1 MNYVKTCPYCGT
13 TLSINQLP
21 VEKTASRCPHC
32 KNILLLTDYGATIK
46 KPFVYKCHKCGEEAI
61 YENPV
66 PFVHCDKCSTLYV
79 TSNQGTEMIEADLLS
94 KGDKDELPYKKKK
107 DYYISA
113 RNKWRS
119 LSGKTK
125 RLIICCIAAVVG
137 LAIGAYFLSL
147 PPAIEESMAYAQM
160 EEVWRDFRDKN
171 PYNFQMAGLKKCEDG
186 SYIAII
192 SEPTEEVKE
201 KEIERVFKKYNCS
214 FRTYKKKIG
223 YDGWLKDAVISF
235 NDASEHDIHKI
246 EKNLFK
252 LLYGTDYKAAFM
264 DFSVIPEHT
273 DFSKQDLNYQIS
285 EEELRQ
291 WFITDKE
298 PLVVLDDSTKE
309 TTLVDCFTSDEDKMQ
324 VYMSKVPG
332 FIVWVLNTGDCD
344 YQEFKVAAR
353 KFSVDSD
360 IVFGAISNGK
370 RVAIIARERCLPLYE
385 LPPMRQET
393 LHLLASTEEDELAQS
408 YERTS
413 LFAGKQQGG
422 KDFAPIYLSNE
433 LWHTEYGN
441 ILNIT
446 DQMLKSW
453 SENGT
458 IEYTEFD
465 YPKPVNWTFNEG
477 ARVDLNVSQLTYNWN
492 TDGVGYEVEDDN
504 YTIYAINRTGSL
516 PVSYIPGETEGI
528 SDKDPVYQAEEK
540 AYDFFSDLSSPE
552 LVRVVQYVS
561 MYQIFM
567 NLGIHC
573 SGYTYDSE
581 NVMEVPSE
589 LISEAEKT
597 LRAVASFGL
606 QEKQKIAQK
615 SNLGIITESEYRS
628 NIHYFFGLEVGDNY
642 WLTGKG
648 KSEELIWN
656 VLGTRLFI
664 EKIDSIKEVLS
675 YVKADNA
682 FMNCLPSY
690 LLDRNGTDLQYDGGA
705 ERTLSS
711 SPNLQMATG
720 LPSIGKSQRHFD
732 NYEDRILL
740 ALSALGKH
748 SIELQRFNF
757 IVGSISVEKSKE
769 LYLATNR
776 EKSKTWM
783 KCPTI
788 VESWN
793 AIDSTN
799 SVGGHNLNSK
809 ISKFRI
815 ANDLKPGET
824 RETFVNGRKVIEI
837 SKADMRA
844 RGTDPSYLRRVGR
857 LDNARLLG
865 KEIPVRPRAK
875 VLKGVANRTSRGCN
889 ATDHLTIFVKGN
901 SFEIEGRKVS
911 LTELFDHISKS
922 MIEGKSP
929 VKEIEIVGIDK
940 AGVEVSAIIDGVSYR
955 MPKGQRANLAMA
967 KYDMASHTVEYKGDK
982 AIIKIPI
989 KAGKVEY
996 GSTSKVVQAGM
1007 GGSNQKVRMLNIES
1021 GEVIFE
1027 VSKSKVQTF
1036 KDFKLQVEKII
1047 ELLAE
1052 FFNEKGE
1059 YFNELMFRQKLKRHN
1074 IDPYDYQERHHL
1086 KIAKLY
1092 NKHLND
1098 YPYDIWFVQ
1107 EENVA

>member
-13 TLSINQLP
+13 TLSINQLS

-32 KNILLLTDYGATIK
+32 KNILLLKDYGATIK
-46 KPFVYKCHKCGEEAI
+46 KPFVYKCHKCGEESI

-66 PFVHCDKCSTLYV
+66 PFVHCDKCGTLYI

-94 KGDKDELPYKKKK
+94 KGDKDELPYTKKK
-107 DYYISA
+107 DYYIAA
-113 RNKWRS
+113 RNKWRAF
-119 LSGKTK
+119 SGRTK
-125 RLIICCIAAVVG
+125 GFIIAGVVAVIG
-137 LAIGAYFLSL
+137 LAASGYYLSL

-160 EEVWRDFRDKN
+160 DSIWNVFRDKN
-171 PYNFQMAGLKKCEDG
+171 PYNFQIAGLKKCEDG

-192 SEPTEEVKE
+192 SEPTEDVSED
-201 KEIERVFKKYNCS
+201 EIEGVFQKYNCS

-223 YDGWLKDAVISF
+223 YDGWLRDAVISF
-235 NDASEHDIHKI
+235 NDASEKDIHII
-246 EKNLFK
+246 EKKLFK
-252 LLYGTDYKAAFM
+252 LLYGTDYKAQFV
-264 DFSVIPEHT
+264 DFSVVPEHT
-273 DFSKQDLNYQIS
+273 AFSSQDLNFQVS

-298 PLVVLDDSTKE
+298 PLVALDDSTKE
-309 TTLVDCFTSDEDKMQ
+309 TTLVDCFARDEDKMQ
-324 VYMSKVPG
+324 VYMSKDPG
-332 FIVWVLNTGDCD
+332 FVVWVLNTGECD
-344 YQEFKVAAR
+344 YQDFKVTAR
-353 KFSVDSD
+353 KFSIDSD
-360 IVFGAISNGK
+360 VIFGAISNGD
-370 RVAIIARERCLPLYE
+370 RVAIIARERCIPLYE

-413 LFAGKQQGG
+413 LFAGKQKGG
-422 KDFAPIYLSNE
+422 KDFAPIYLSDE

-458 IEYTEFD
+458 IEYTEFN

-477 ARVDLNVSQLTYNWN
+477 AREDLNVSQLTYNWN
-492 TDGVGYEVEDDN
+492 TDGVGYEVEDDD

-552 LVRVVQYVS
+552 LVKVVQYVS

-573 SGYTYDSE
+573 YDYTYDSE
-581 NVMEVPSE
+581 NVMVVPSQ
-589 LISEAEKT
+589 LISEAERT
-597 LRAVASFGL
+597 LNSVASFGL
-606 QEKQKIAQK
+606 EEKRKIAQDSNLEIVTEKEYK
-615 SNLGIITESEYRS
+615 SNS
-628 NIHYFFGLEVGDNY
+628 NYYFGLEVGDNY
-642 WLTGKG
+642 RLTGKG
-648 KSEELIWN
+648 KSEELFWK
-656 VLGTRLFI
+656 VFGTRMFI
-664 EKIDSIKEVLS
+664 AEIDSISDALS
-675 YVKADNA
+675 YIKADKA

-705 ERTLSS
+705 ERTLPTL
-711 SPNLQMATG
+711 PNLQMING
-720 LPSIGKSQRHFD
+720 IPSIAQPQRRFD
-732 NYEDRILL
+732 NYEDRIIL
-740 ALSALGKH
+740 ALSTLGRH
-748 SIELQRFNF
+748 GFELQRFNF

-776 EKSKTWM
+776 NKSKTWM

-793 AIDSTN
+793 AVDSVN

-809 ISKFRI
+809 VSKFRI
-815 ANDLKPGET
+815 AKDLKPGET

-837 SKADMRA
+837 SKADMRV

-857 LDNARLLG
+857 LDNVKLLG
-865 KEIPVRPRAK
+865 KEIPVRPRAD
-875 VLKGVANRTSRGCN
+875 VLKGVANRSSRGCN
-889 ATDHLTIFVKGN
+889 ATDHLTIHAKGN

-911 LTELFDHISKS
+911 LTDLFDHISES
-922 MIEGKSP
+922 MIEGRSP
-929 VKEIEIVGIDK
+929 VKEIEIVGIDR
-940 AGVEVSAIIDGVSYR
+940 AGVEVSTIIDGVSYR

-967 KYDMASHTVEYKGDK
+967 KYDIASHTVEYKGDK

-1007 GGSNQKVRMLNIES
+1007 DGSNQKVRMLNVES

-1027 VSKSKVQTF
+1027 VPKSKVQTF
-1036 KDFKLQVEKII
+1036 IV
-1047 ELLAE
+1047 LLKE
-1052 FFNEKGE
+1052 FFKEKGE
-1059 YFNELMFRQKLKRHN
+1059 YFNDLIFRQKLKRYN
-1074 IDPYDYQERHHL
+1074 INPSDYQERHHL
-1086 KIAKLY
+1086 KVAKY
-1092 NKHLND
+1092 YIKHLND
-1098 YPYDIWFVQ
+1098 YMYDFWFVQ
-1107 EENVA
+1107 KEDVA

>member
-13 TLSINQLP
+13 TLSINQLS

-66 PFVHCDKCSTLYV
+66 PFVHCDKCGTLYI
-79 TSNQGTEMIEADLLS
+79 TSDQGTEMIEAELLS
-94 KGDKDELPYKKKK
+94 KGDKDELPYTKKK
-107 DYYISA
+107 DHYIAA
-113 RNKWRS
+113 RNKWRA
-119 LSGKTK
+119 LSGRAKG
-125 RLIICCIAAVVG
+125 IIIAFVVAV
-137 LAIGAYFLSL
+137 IGMAAGGYYRSL
-147 PPAIEESMAYAQM
+147 PPAIEESRAYAQM
-160 EEVWRDFRDKN
+160 DSLWNVFRDKN

-192 SEPTEEVKE
+192 SEPTEDVLE
-201 KEIERVFKKYNCS
+201 KEIEGVFKNYNCS
-214 FRTYKKKIG
+214 LKTYKKKIG
-223 YDGWLKDAVISF
+223 YDGWLRDAVISF
-235 NDASEHDIHKI
+235 NNASESDIYKI
-246 EKNLFK
+246 EKKLFN
-252 LLYGTDYKAAFM
+252 LLYGTDYKAQFM
-264 DFSVIPEHT
+264 DFDSIIPEHT
-273 DFSKQDLNYQIS
+273 AFSNQELNFQVS

-298 PLVVLDDSTKE
+298 VLVSLDGSTKE
-309 TTLVDCFTSDEDKMQ
+309 TNLVDCLGNDGNEMQ
-324 VYMSKVPG
+324 VLISKTPG
-332 FIVWVLNTGDCD
+332 FVIWILSIGDCNYND
-344 YQEFKVAAR
+344 FKIAAR
-353 KFSVDSD
+353 KFSIDSD
-360 IVFGAISNGK
+360 VIFGAISNGN
-370 RVAIIARERCLPLYE
+370 RVAIIARERCIPLYE

-413 LFAGKQQGG
+413 LFAGKQKGG

-458 IEYTEFD
+458 IEYTEFN

-477 ARVDLNVSQLTYNWN
+477 AREDLNVSQLTYNWN
-492 TDGVGYEVEDDN
+492 TDGVGYEVEDDD

-552 LVRVVQYVS
+552 LVKVVQYVS

-567 NLGIHC
+567 NFDIHC
-573 SGYTYDSE
+573 SDYTYDLE
-581 NVMEVPSE
+581 DVMVVPSE
-589 LISEAEKT
+589 LISEAGKT
-597 LRAVASFGL
+597 LNAVASFGL
-606 QEKQKIAQK
+606 SEKEKIAKDNNLEIVTENEYQ
-615 SNLGIITESEYRS
+615 SNS
-628 NIHYFFGLEVGDNY
+628 NYYFGLPLGDNY
-642 WLTGKG
+642 RLTGKG
-648 KSEELIWN
+648 ESEDIFWN
-656 VLGTRLFI
+656 IFGTRMFI
-664 EKIDSIKEVLS
+664 REIDSISDALS
-675 YVKADNA
+675 YIKADKA
-682 FMNCLPSY
+682 FMKCLPSY

-705 ERTLSS
+705 EKTLSS
-711 SPNLQMATG
+711 LPNLQMISG
-720 LPSIGKSQRHFD
+720 LPSVGQSQRHFD

-740 ALSALGKH
+740 ALSSLGKH
-748 SIELQRFNF
+748 GFELQRFNF
-757 IVGSISVEKSKE
+757 IIGSISVEKSKN
-769 LYLATNR
+769 LYLEANR
-776 EKSKTWM
+776 DKSKIWM

-793 AIDSTN
+793 AVDSIN

-809 ISKFRI
+809 VSKFRI
-815 ANDLKPGET
+815 AKDLKPGQT

-837 SKADMRA
+837 SKADMRV

-857 LDNARLLG
+857 LDNTKLLG
-865 KEIPVRPRAK
+865 KEIPVRPRAN
-875 VLKGVANRTSRGCN
+875 VLKGVANRTSRGYN
-889 ATDHLTIFVKGN
+889 ATDHLTIHAKGN
-901 SFEIEGRKVS
+901 SFEIGGRKVS
-911 LTELFDHISKS
+911 LTELFDHISES

-940 AGVEVSAIIDGVSYR
+940 AGVEVSTIIDGVSYR

-1007 GGSNQKVRMLNIES
+1007 GGSNQKVRMLNVES

-1027 VSKSKVQTF
+1027 VPKSKVQTF
-1036 KDFKLQVEKII
+1036 ID
-1047 ELLAE
+1047 LLKE
-1052 FFNEKGE
+1052 FFKEKGE
-1059 YFNELMFRQKLKRHN
+1059 YFNEFIFRQKLKRYN
-1074 IDPYDYQERHHL
+1074 IYPSDYQERHHL
-1086 KIAKLY
+1086 KVAKLY

-1098 YPYDIWFVQ
+1098 YTYDIWFVQ